1 MRILYC
7 ATDQRVP
14 GTLGGSTHVRAVA
27 EGLARLGHD
36 VHALVGRGDGP
47 FPEGAVHWHAMGA
60 PLGRAQLR
68 VFRAGSV
75 RRLADTIR
83 PDLVMER
90 YHNFGGEGALA
101 ARAARVPLVL
111 EVNAPIVDVSGS
123 SKRTLDRLL
132 VVEPMRRW
140 REHLCRHVDL
150 FVTPAHQILPE
161 WIDPARVLETEWGA
175 DTDRFGPGRPAA
187 FVPLFRR
194 FARPKRCGP

>member
-90 YHNFGGEGALA
+90 YHNFGGEGRAGRTCGACA
-101 ARAARVPLVL
+101 ARPRSECAGHRSPGIAQGLAGSRARRPAVSPLARV
-111 EVNAPIVDVSGS
+111 AAAI
-123 SKRTLDRLL
+123 
-132 VVEPMRRW
+132 RRAW
-140 REHLCRHVDL
+140 S
-150 FVTPAHQILPE
+150 
-161 WIDPARVLETEWGA
+161 
-175 DTDRFGPGRPAA
+175 
-187 FVPLFRR
+187 
-194 FARPKRCGP
+194 